1 MIQYNAIRIG
11 DHKGCLL
18 TNTYNEFADTE
29 DQIITVQMNE
39 FMNNLK
45 AIFTKLRADNS
56 KDEASIEKQANY
68 LLLAKHGLAASRLN
82 NTKEIE
88 DYIELTSEKNQ
99 LF

>member
-1 MIQYNAIRIG
+1 MIQYECHQGTI
-11 DHKGCLL
+11 KVVL

-45 AIFTKLRADNS
+45 AIFITKLRADNS
-56 KDEASIEKQANY
+56 KTRQSIEKQANY

-88 DYIELTSEKNQ
+88 DYIELTFRKI
-99 LF
+99 

>member
-1 MIQYNAIRIG
+1 MPSELGTIRVV
-11 DHKGCLL
+11 L

-45 AIFTKLRADNS
+45 AIFITKLRADNS
-56 KDEASIEKQANY
+56 KDEESIEKQANY
-68 LLLAKHGLAASRLN
+68 LLLKHGLAASRLN

-88 DYIELTSEKNQ
+88 DYIELTFRKI
-99 LF
+99 